1 MSRRVATITL
11 NPAYDLVGFC
21 PEIERGEVNLVK
33 TAGLHAAGKGI
44 NVAKVLKDLGID
56 VTVGG
61 FLGKDNQD
69 GFQLLFSELGIANRF
84 QVVPGRTRIN
94 VKLTEKDGEVTDFNF
109 SGFEVTKPD
118 WDRFVNDSLSWL
130 GQFDMVAVSG
140 SLPAGVNPDDF
151 TDWMKRLRSQCSC
164 IIFDSSREALVA
176 GLKASPWLVKPN
188 RRELEIWAGRPLPE
202 LGDVVEAAHALRD
215 QGIAHVVISLGA
227 EGALWVNA
235 SGAWLAKPPA
245 CDVVS
250 TVGAGD
256 SMVGGLI
263 YGLLMRESSEHT
275 LRLATAVAA
284 LAVSQSN
291 VGITNRPQ
299 LAAMMAKV
307 DLKPFN

>member
-1 MSRRVATITL
+1 
-11 NPAYDLVGFC
+11 
-21 PEIERGEVNLVK
+21 
-33 TAGLHAAGKGI
+33 
-44 NVAKVLKDLGID
+44 
-56 VTVGG
+56 
-61 FLGKDNQD
+61 
-69 GFQLLFSELGIANRF
+69 
-84 QVVPGRTRIN
+84 
-94 VKLTEKDGEVTDFNF
+94 
-109 SGFEVTKPD
+109 
-118 WDRFVNDSLSWL
+118 
-130 GQFDMVAVSG
+130 
-140 SLPAGVNPDDF
+140 
-151 TDWMKRLRSQCSC
+151 
-164 IIFDSSREALVA
+164 
-176 GLKASPWLVKPN
+176 
-188 RRELEIWAGRPLPE
+188 
-202 LGDVVEAAHALRD
+202 RD